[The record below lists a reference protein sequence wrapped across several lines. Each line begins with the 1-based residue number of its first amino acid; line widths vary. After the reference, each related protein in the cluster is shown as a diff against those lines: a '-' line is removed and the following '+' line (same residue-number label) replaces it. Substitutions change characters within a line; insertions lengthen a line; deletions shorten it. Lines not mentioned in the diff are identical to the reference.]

1 MKYSDFEK
9 HVGARLAN
17 SRDAVDFDSLLSS
30 LDLAPKK
37 TRRNWALLWFLIPAI
52 AIGAVSSHY
61 ALSGESGDPV
71 AGVVDN
77 KSTPMVTDPLALSQT
92 DNAEDTNAYG
102 RAVDRWPTTDSSNET
117 VATRNNASI
126 QNRFVASTNVEEQSK
141 NRIDNEERGKM
152 LTDNEVSISQAPTAI
167 DQMYKTNKKA
177 EANSLST
184 NGISIDAQNGGIDVI
199 KNGQIDYIHQRDV
212 RKSTTAGAANLDYV
226 ADGKELDANS
236 MSINISTLERRMM
249 SPMSIVEQDEDA
261 LFSRMKINCP
271 SFTNAYWRFALVPEV
286 GYFAPMKTLESKT
299 GELSA
304 AYQNRQADERSLEGT
319 NFGLYG
325 MVVRDRLPVYLKA
338 GISYSRITER
348 MDLSYEYTLQDTMVG
363 IISSTVSANGDTIT
377 HIYGDVIS
385 ETVYKGKDRQH
396 SYIHLF
402 DLPVSVGYTSYVG
415 GFDIGIEAGVKINLM
430 TRATG
435 NLLVGSTEY
444 SNLSLNRLFK
454 NRIGLSYFGGVMI
467 GRNFGRFGD
476 FFIAPRFHYYPQDFS
491 NDANPISQRYL
502 SVGLNAGVVYKLK

>member
-9 HVGARLAN
+9 HVGARL
-17 SRDAVDFDSLLSS
+17 SEGRDAVDFDRLLSS

-37 TRRNWALLWFLIPAI
+37 RRKNWAFLWFLIPAF
-52 AIGAVSSHY
+52 ALGAVSAHY
-61 ALSGESGDPV
+61 AVSDEHGADAAEVLDIDRDMMATDLAASSQQAYAADDKVSDRDAAGLPTLESNDKTAIAKATSVTNSV
-71 AGVVDN
+71 AHIN
-77 KSTPMVTDPLALSQT
+77 
-92 DNAEDTNAYG
+92 NAQLQA
-102 RAVDRWPTTDSSNET
+102 RSWTDSRSKAKPPSGKDVKIVQGETIGQSTSTASRSEINLPSSGRTQKMGQVDVADSKYNSLLNPADQTQVSWNTSTGTSISESPAQNKASNAALQSIS
-117 VATRNNASI
+117 VATLGSRWISPTSMI
-126 QNRFVASTNVEEQSK
+126 EREE
-141 NRIDNEERGKM
+141 
-152 LTDNEVSISQAPTAI
+152 
-167 DQMYKTNKKA
+167 
-177 EANSLST
+177 
-184 NGISIDAQNGGIDVI
+184 
-199 KNGQIDYIHQRDV
+199 
-212 RKSTTAGAANLDYV
+212 
-226 ADGKELDANS
+226 
-236 MSINISTLERRMM
+236 
-249 SPMSIVEQDEDA
+249 DE

-271 SFTNAYWRFALVPEV
+271 SFTNAYWRIALVPEV
-286 GYFAPMKTLESKT
+286 GYFAPIKTLESKT

-304 AYQNRQADERSLEGT
+304 AYENRQADERSLEGI

-385 ETVYKGKDRQH
+385 ETLYKGKDRQH

-402 DLPVSVGYTSYVG
+402 DLPVSVGYTSYIG
-415 GFDIGIEAGVKINLM
+415 GFDIGVEGGVKINLM

-476 FFIAPRFHYYPQDFS
+476 FFVAPRFHYYAQDFS

-502 SVGLNAGVVYKLK
+502 SVGINAGVVYKLK